1 MNIIDAVKD
10 PELLGR
16 FFGDGRSWQAWFTI
30 LRAIFGLPMSAEEA
44 VLIERLSG
52 RRPPRRQ
59 VRECWIVA
67 GRRSGKTWIA
77 ALICVFIAAFINWRP
92 RLQAGERAVVLLLA
106 VDRSQAAVALK
117 YVKAAF
123 EQVPMLASLV
133 ERVTSDTVE
142 LSTGAAIQVSSS
154 SFRRVRGR
162 TIVAAVLDECS
173 FWHSLESAT
182 PAEELY
188 SAILPAMATVEGSLL
203 IGISSPY
210 RQSGLL
216 FEKFKAHHGED
227 GDVLALKAETRE
239 LNPTISEKVIQRAM
253 ERDPVAGAS
262 EWLAAWRS
270 DLEALLSPEM
280 IEAAV
285 DRARPPELPPV
296 SELKGQ
302 YKCFAD
308 PSGGRR
314 DSFGIAIGHREG
326 DLVIVDVARAAP
338 APFDPQKVTAEFA
351 ELARAYGCYEILG
364 DKYGGSWPETA
375 FRECSM
381 IYKPA
386 AEPKSALYLECL
398 PLFARGVIR
407 FAEDKRLIAE
417 LQGLERH
424 TSRSGKD
431 AVDHGVGQHD
441 DLANAVCG
449 LCWMLGSSPV
459 WDVSEEDFWVE
470 EGTVAGQLAALASR
484 GVVGRDAMLAIGSPA
499 TPWSTTSRLPS
510 GQSGQAH

>member
-1 MNIIDAVKD
+1 VNIVEAMNDR
-10 PELLGR
+10 ELFGR
-16 FFGDGRSWQAWFTI
+16 FFKDPKTWTAWRAV
-30 LRAIFGLPMSAEEA
+30 LKAIFGLKTTKTEA
-44 VLIERLSG
+44 ALIKRLSG
-52 RRPPRRQ
+52 RRPPRQQ
-59 VRECWIVA
+59 VREAWIAA

-77 ALICVFIAAFINWRP
+77 SLICCYIAAFMNWRQG
-92 RLQAGERAVVLLLA
+92 LQSGERAVVLLLA
-106 VDRSQAAVALK
+106 VDRAKAAVAFR
-117 YVKAAF
+117 YIRAAF
-123 EQVPMLASLV
+123 REVPMLRALV
-133 ERVTSDTVE
+133 ERETADTIE

-162 TIVAAVLDECS
+162 TIVAAVLDECAY
-173 FWHSLESAT
+173 WHSLESAT

-216 FEKFKAHHGED
+216 FEKFRAHHGED
-227 GDVLALKAETRE
+227 GDVLALRAETRE

-262 EWLAAWRS
+262 EWLATWRS
-270 DLEALLSPEM
+270 DLQVLLSPEM

-417 LQGLERH
+417 LQGLERR